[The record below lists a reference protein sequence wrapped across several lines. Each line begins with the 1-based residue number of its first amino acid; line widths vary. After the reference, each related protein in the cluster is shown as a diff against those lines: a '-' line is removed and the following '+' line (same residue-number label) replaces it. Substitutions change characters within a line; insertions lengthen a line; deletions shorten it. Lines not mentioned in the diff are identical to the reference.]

1 MLVSL
6 LFLVPL
12 LGVSLISTGVLQKYF
27 DSETME
33 IKYIG
38 LSASLVNI
46 LISIVIW
53 ILYDFSSNNFQFVQD
68 YDKVSFC
75 DFYFGLDGLSI
86 YFVLVTT
93 IITPI
98 ALLSNWS
105 SIKFSIKSYV
115 IIILLL
121 ETLLLAVFLLLDIF
135 LFYIFFESILPPAVW
150 LGTSYLNKFPFKQI
164 NKVNYPPFQSY
175 MNQYKYTNARPAKWL
190 GKPLLGK
197 IFSTKSIKPAEI
209 YTNADTQK
217 LQILKENQNKSGIYR
232 LINKDTGKSY
242 IGSSVNLSK
251 RFTWYYSFKNINNRA
266 SNSLISRALL
276 KYGYSKFRV

>member
-27 DSETME
+27 DSETMQ
-33 IKYIG
+33 IKFIG
-38 LSASLVNI
+38 LSASIVNI
-46 LISIVIW
+46 LISLVIW

-105 SIKFSIKSYV
+105 SIKFTIKSYV

-135 LFYIFFESILPPAVW
+135 LFYIFFESILPPAEW
-150 LGTSYLNKFPFKQI
+150 FG
-164 NKVNYPPFQSY
+164 
-175 MNQYKYTNARPAKWL
+175 R
-190 GKPLLGK
+190 
-197 IFSTKSIKPAEI
+197 
-209 YTNADTQK
+209 
-217 LQILKENQNKSGIYR
+217 
-232 LINKDTGKSY
+232 
-242 IGSSVNLSK
+242 
-251 RFTWYYSFKNINNRA
+251 SFKWE
-266 SNSLISRALL
+266 
-276 KYGYSKFRV
+276 

>member
-33 IKYIG
+33 IKFIG
-38 LSASLVNI
+38 LSASIVNI
-46 LISIVIW
+46 LISLVVW

-68 YDKVSFC
+68 YEKVSFC

-105 SIKFSIKSYV
+105 SIKFTIKSYV

-150 LGTSYLNKFPFKQI
+150 LGTSFLNKFPFKQI
-164 NKVNYPPFQSY
+164 NKLIIHPFNPIWTSINIRMLHLLNDLGNPYWVNFF
-175 MNQYKYTNARPAKWL
+175 
-190 GKPLLGK
+190 PLK
-197 IFSTKSIKPAEI
+197 
-209 YTNADTQK
+209 
-217 LQILKENQNKSGIYR
+217 
-232 LINKDTGKSY
+232 
-242 IGSSVNLSK
+242 V
-251 RFTWYYSFKNINNRA
+251 
-266 SNSLISRALL
+266 
-276 KYGYSKFRV
+276 